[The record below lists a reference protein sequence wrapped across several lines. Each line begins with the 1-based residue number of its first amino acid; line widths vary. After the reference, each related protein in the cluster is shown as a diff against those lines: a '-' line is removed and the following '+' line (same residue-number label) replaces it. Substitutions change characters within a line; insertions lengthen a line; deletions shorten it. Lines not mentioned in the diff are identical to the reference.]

1 MKYGTVTPGS
11 IVRHF
16 KGNFYEIVDFAEHS
30 ETGETLVIYKQMKA
44 PNKVYARPAD
54 MFFSKVDKQKYPNA
68 TQELRFELVMK
79 GERDENQSRDLR
91 RAD

>member
-16 KGNFYEIVDFAEHS
+16 KGNFYQIIDFAEHS

-44 PNKVYARPAD
+44 PGKVYARPAD
-54 MFFSKVDKQKYPNA
+54 MFFSKVDKEKYPEV
-68 TQELRFELVMK
+68 TQELRFQLIMK
-79 GERDENQSRDLR
+79 GERNEIQSTDFRGTD
-91 RAD
+91 